1 MKTTNVLFAWMVSGW
16 LLGCMVGPLVM
27 EAHAAGAKPAA
38 PPKQQQLSGSVVS
51 CDEKALIVRVRK
63 GEEIK
68 FNITIETKFG
78 EKGAIKSAADF
89 KSGNHVRVT
98 YVRSRGERTL
108 KQVVHVVKH
117 IN

>member
-1 MKTTNVLFAWMVSGW
+1 MKTTNGLFAWIAT
-16 LLGCMVGPLVM
+16 GCLFTSLIGLPLT
-27 EAHAAGAKPAA
+27 ETQAASRKPVA
-38 PPKQQQLSGSVVS
+38 PPKQQQISGSVVS
-51 CDEKALIVRVRK
+51 CDEKVLTVRVRK

-89 KSGNHVRVT
+89 KPGNHVRVT

>member
-1 MKTTNVLFAWMVSGW
+1 MNRLFTRMLSGW
-16 LLGCMVGPLVM
+16 VLAFLCGLPVTETL
-27 EAHAAGAKPAA
+27 AAGAKSV
-38 PPKQQQLSGSVVS
+38 PPKPQQIRGSVVS
-51 CDEKALIVRVRK
+51 CDEKALILRAGK

-68 FNITIETKFG
+68 FTITMESRFG

-89 KSGNHVRVT
+89 KPGNHVLVT
-98 YVRSRGERTL
+98 YVRTREGRIL